1 MERGAGPRDNAEP
14 YQRHASLQSK
24 QLRWVRRGSE
34 LCSGFSPSSQVRMCP
49 KATERC
55 WAGLATSEPS
65 QEDIR
70 ERKGIKGGLKKR
82 KGRRKERG
90 GECEWRRE
98 EERDVIERWESRKRK
113 KEGRRGGVE
122 GRKKRKQEGKKQRR
136 EGGREMVEN
145 KTKAKFFLSL
155 VKMSRGQRT
164 WLFHKTSLQVSSG
177 SANLTRSNPFRYP

>member
-1 MERGAGPRDNAEP
+1 
-14 YQRHASLQSK
+14 
-24 QLRWVRRGSE
+24 
-34 LCSGFSPSSQVRMCP
+34 MCP

-136 EGGREMVEN
+136 EGNGG
-145 KTKAKFFLSL
+145 K
-155 VKMSRGQRT
+155 
-164 WLFHKTSLQVSSG
+164 
-177 SANLTRSNPFRYP
+177 